1 MVSWCPAARSTQAG
15 ERLGAAGLGSHD
27 TTTVCSCS
35 VAHLLS
41 GEPLLSA
48 RHLTRVV
55 VVVGARAKKSQQPIF
70 IVFAATNASTTVDP
84 RLFFRPPSLQAAN
97 NNESNDSHS
106 INPTFESLVQAQRL
120 LLQCLHPSS
129 PLRGKLK
136 RFSKCLS
143 FAARTKVLSTTC
155 KICRP

>member
-1 MVSWCPAARSTQAG
+1 LVSWCPVASSTQVG
-15 ERLGAAGLGSHD
+15 GRLGAALLGSHD
-27 TTTVCSCS
+27 TTTVCSRS

-48 RHLTRVV
+48 RHLTRV

-106 INPTFESLVQAQRL
+106 SNPTFESLVQAQRL

-129 PLRGKLK
+129 PLRGKLIQ
-136 RFSKCLS
+136 FSKFLS
-143 FAARTKVLSTTC
+143 FPPRT
-155 KICRP
+155 

>member
-1 MVSWCPAARSTQAG
+1 MVSWCPAASSTQVG
-15 ERLGAAGLGSHD
+15 GRLGAAVVGSHD

-48 RHLTRVV
+48 RHLTRV

-106 INPTFESLVQAQRL
+106 SNPTFESLVQAQRL

-136 RFSKCLS
+136 QFSTFLS
-143 FAARTKVLSTTC
+143 FAART
-155 KICRP
+155 

>member
-1 MVSWCPAARSTQAG
+1 MYLDTLFLYKHAYYMFVSGRLAPWDQTKHGAELG
-15 ERLGAAGLGSHD
+15 GRLGAAALGSHD

-48 RHLTRVV
+48 RHLTR

-106 INPTFESLVQAQRL
+106 SNPTFESLVQAQRL

-129 PLRGKLK
+129 PLRG
-136 RFSKCLS
+136 
-143 FAARTKVLSTTC
+143 T
-155 KICRP
+155 